1 MIIVYNGVFSAVC
14 CSQRLVRYAAVFAGR
29 CVRVP
34 VGHNKHLCMPAAV
47 LVLLDADSCVR

>member
-1 MIIVYNGVFSAVC
+1 MVYNGVFSAVC